1 MVDYGKLSDIELVC
15 LLTKSDS
22 SAYAEIYNRY
32 WAVLYRHAMRML
44 RDEEMAEDT
53 IQDVFL
59 NLWEKTSIINL
70 RSTLSSYLYA
80 AVRNKILDYWCHK
93 RVKEKYISAFG
104 KFIEKGE
111 CETDF
116 LVREKDFRQLIETEI
131 AALPE
136 NLRRAF
142 ELSRNS
148 NMTYQEIAQ
157 ELGVSEHVV
166 RNNLSRALKVLRTR
180 FGDLAV
186 ICFIFNNW

>member
-1 MVDYGKLSDIELVC
+1 MYIYHKYGDQQLFD
-15 LLTKSDS
+15 LLREGEQD
-22 SAYAEIYNRY
+22 AYAEIYNRY
-32 WAVLYRHAMRML
+32 WAVLYRHALRML
-44 RDEEMAEDT
+44 RDEEMAKDT

-59 NLWEKTSIINL
+59 NLWEKARTINL
-70 RSTLSSYLYA
+70 KSTLSNYLYA
-80 AVRNKILDYWCHK
+80 AVRNKILDYWCHE
-93 RVKEKYISAFG
+93 RVKEKYIGAFG
-104 KFIEKGE
+104 KFMERGE

-148 NMTYQEIAQ
+148 NMTYQEIAE
-157 ELGVSEHVV
+157 ELGVTEHVV
-166 RNNLSRALKVLRTR
+166 RNNVSRALKVLRTR

-186 ICFIFNNW
+186 ICFIFNSW